1 MKLKGLVE
9 TNGYFSYQRSVP
21 KDIADHPVF
30 GGKKLYKKP
39 LGVNLQTDEDIHR
52 AWLEQHKAFESL
64 TSNLRKDNLP
74 LLEARK
80 LAEDKAKLIGLNKLV
95 NKLTLKNKK
104 IKYKNLEVLQ
114 LVDYLKINSEA
125 NSDTRYVANFDICFN
140 RKLIIE
146 YFHKNKLQYAET
158 YRKPI
163 SILPVFIK
171 LLTSLE
177 VGMLII

>member
-1 MKLKGLVE
+1 MKMIVMCSNSSLIVKLLKAINMMEKGLALMML
-9 TNGYFSYQRSVP
+9 SY
-21 KDIADHPVF
+21 I
-30 GGKKLYKKP
+30 
-39 LGVNLQTDEDIHR
+39 LQ
-52 AWLEQHKAFESL
+52 
-64 TSNLRKDNLP
+64 
-74 LLEARK
+74 
-80 LAEDKAKLIGLNKLV
+80 IGLNKLV

-163 SILPVFIK
+163 SILPVFKGPRGVIVWDEKNPWYFKWKTEIK
-171 LLTSLE
+171 SSEGLVKFSLTKLPCC
-177 VGMLII
+177 LAL